1 MKNKNTLFSKS
12 NILSLIIIFLQSFDI
27 LIHLFTNQFEL
38 IRVQS
43 NIIILLWVFYLYIR
57 PNSLGL
63 RLITTLSISIYLIL
77 NFLFIF
83 EYGIVNPNDNS
94 LRILL
99 MVLIVLTSILV
110 FLRYILNNPRE
121 KENYG
126 K

>member
-1 MKNKNTLFSKS
+1 MKNKNTLYSKS
-12 NILSLIIIFLQSFDI
+12 NILSIVIIFLQLFDI

-43 NIIILLWVFYLYIR
+43 NIIILLWVFYLYIK

-77 NFLFIF
+77 NFLFLF
-83 EYGIVNPNDNS
+83 EYGIVNPNDNNI
-94 LRILL
+94 RIVL
-99 MVLIVLTSILV
+99 MVLIGLTSIFV
-110 FLRYILNNPRE
+110 FLRYILINLDI
-121 KENYG
+121 KENYE

>member
-1 MKNKNTLFSKS
+1 MKKNTLYNKL
-12 NILSLIIIFLQSFDI
+12 NILSLVIIFLQLFDI

-57 PNSLGL
+57 PNSLSL
-63 RLITTLSISIYLIL
+63 KLITTLSISIYLIL
-77 NFLFIF
+77 NFIFIF
-83 EYGIVNPNDNS
+83 EYGIINPNDNS

-99 MVLIVLTSILV
+99 ILLIVLTSILV
-110 FLRYILNNPRE
+110 FLRYTLINLDV
-121 KENYG
+121 KENYE